1 MSSLILPSSSNIYRL
16 FDQIVAQRQM
26 AFLAGLPG
34 TGKSLLLNQLV
45 LMAQGAGRTVHLL
58 QWDVTRSVFET
69 AVNLTKY
76 PEINGVTHAAIRKA
90 VGLWTRS
97 GVLQWVKKYA
107 GPDHFLLGEVPLIGN
122 RLSELVYPLDDE
134 AEAILA
140 GDQALFVLPVPSRT
154 VRQVIEAARE
164 KSIARPQHEKERRD
178 AQPNVLR
185 LLWQEVAQVG
195 YRLGLT
201 EMEPADDAAYD
212 PELYTAVYQYLLT
225 HRHHEILPVDTVLHP
240 SGSAYDLTITG
251 TELAATPDEVEQ
263 IMRMI
268 EQTYTD
274 VELETAVANWYKV

>member
-1 MSSLILPSSSNIYRL
+1 MNKIILPPESNIYRL
-16 FDQIVAQRQM
+16 FGQIVAQRQM

-34 TGKSLLLNQLV
+34 TGKSLLLNQLA
-45 LMAQGAGRTVHLL
+45 LMAQAAGRTVHLL

-69 AVNLTKY
+69 AVNLSKY
-76 PEINGVTHAAIRKA
+76 PEIDGVTHAAIRKA

-97 GVLQWVKKYA
+97 GVCQWVKKYA

-122 RLSELVYPLDDE
+122 RLSELVYPLPDD

-140 GDQALFVLPVPSRT
+140 GELAIFVVPVPSPV

-164 KSIARPQHEKERRD
+164 KSIADPRHEKERQD

-195 YRLGLT
+195 YRLGFI
-201 EMEPADDAAYD
+201 EREPTADVAYD
-212 PELYTAVYQYLLT
+212 PVLYTAVYQHLLSY
-225 HRHHEILPVDTVLHP
+225 RHHEVLPVDTVLRP
-240 SGSAYDLTITG
+240 AGSAYDLTIKG

-263 IMRMI
+263 IMQMI
-268 EQTYTD
+268 EQTFTGA
-274 VELETAVANWYKV
+274 ELETAVSNWYKV

>member
-1 MSSLILPSSSNIYRL
+1 MNKIILPPESNIYRL

-34 TGKSLLLNQLV
+34 TGKSLLLNQLA
-45 LMAQGAGRTVHLL
+45 LMAQDAGRTVHLL

-76 PEINGVTHAAIRKA
+76 PEIDGVTHAAIRKA
-90 VGLWTRS
+90 VGLWTRR
-97 GVLQWVKKYA
+97 GVAQWVKTYA

-122 RLSELVYPLDDE
+122 RLSELVYPLPDE

-140 GDQALFVLPVPSRT
+140 GELALFVVPVPSLA
-154 VRQVIEAARE
+154 VRQVIETARE
-164 KSIARPQHEKERRD
+164 KSIARPQHEKERQD

-195 YRLGLT
+195 HRLGFI
-201 EMEPADDAAYD
+201 EREPAADMAYD
-212 PELYTAVYQYLLT
+212 PVLYTAVYQHLLSY
-225 HRHHEILPVDTVLHP
+225 RHHEVLPVDTILHP

-263 IMRMI
+263 IMQMI

-274 VELETAVANWYKV
+274 AELETAVSNWYKV